1 MQESSQQVLIS
12 ASNQQSLDL
21 QIDDIKFDYVTQI
34 SCEVAILLPGKEIVI
49 GKKSFIF
56 VAAQS
61 GKEYSSQTLI
71 VLVYHNAV
79 RDILYRIH
87 LQRLFDQFVNF
98 KISYGL
104 C

>member
-49 GKKSFIF
+49 ERKSFIF

-61 GKEYSSQTLI
+61 GKEYSCQTFI
-71 VLVYHNAV
+71 VLVGHNAV
-79 RDILYRIH
+79 RDIFL
-87 LQRLFDQFVNF
+87 
-98 KISYGL
+98 
-104 C
+104 